1 MRKSIE
7 TREETETMNILL
19 RPAMLA
25 AMFVAALPASAQDPV
40 EIKFW
45 TLSNP
50 GQGDFYAEA
59 IAAFEAEN
67 PGIRI
72 VHEEFPNESYKTAIQ
87 VALNG
92 SEPPDAFFNWVGEDS
107 ARLVREGLVA
117 DITDLGTEE
126 TGFQNVLSSGWID
139 SLTYDGRIYGVPME
153 AVSKYFYYNEPFFA
167 EHGLEVPQ
175 TFGELTQLCRDI
187 RAIDPEIVPLPLG
200 NSERWK
206 LNHYITMLNERVVG
220 AEAASDD
227 YSLSAAEDE
236 LFTDP
241 GYVEAWRK
249 LLELQEAGCFQDA
262 PNATAP
268 ELSRAMFSSGASPMI
283 YCGSWCAGIFDADGF
298 TDYAMFRMPPVQ
310 GGQGAEGTNFVL
322 VQGHQVSAKS
332 QHPEEAVRWLSFLA
346 SPEMGKLYA
355 ERMQRIPANPT
366 LLGEA
371 EGLTEQ
377 FTWMA
382 EDVSAVTTQINVL
395 DVLLE
400 NTVSEAYLDAGVEVL
415 NGTMTPEAAMESI
428 RAAALEAKAR
438 M

>member
-1 MRKSIE
+1 
-7 TREETETMNILL
+7 MNTLL
-19 RPAMLA
+19 RPALWA
-25 AMFVAALPASAQDPV
+25 ATLLMAVPASAQDPV

-45 TLSNP
+45 TLTNP

-59 IAAFEAEN
+59 ISAFEAAN
-67 PGIRI
+67 PGIHV
-72 VHEEFPNESYKTAIQ
+72 VHEEFPNEAYKTTIQ

-107 ARLVREGLVA
+107 ARFVREGLVM
-117 DITDLGTEE
+117 DITDFGKEE
-126 TGFQNVLSSGWID
+126 DGFQSELAPAWID
-139 SLTYDGRIYGVPME
+139 SLTYDGRIYGVSME
-153 AVSKYFYYNEPFFA
+153 AVSKYFYYNKTYFA
-167 EHGLEVPQ
+167 EHGLEVPT
-175 TFGELTQLCRDI
+175 TFEEIPQLCRDI
-187 RAIDPEIVPLPLG
+187 RAIDADTVPLPLG

-220 AEAASDD
+220 ADAAADD
-227 YSLSAAEDE
+227 YDLSAPDDQ

-241 GYVEAWRK
+241 GFVEAWQK
-249 LLELQEAGCFQDA
+249 VLELQEAGCFQDA
-262 PNATAP
+262 PNATSP
-268 ELSRAMFSSGASPMI
+268 ELSRAMFSSQASPMI

-298 TDYAMFRMPPVQ
+298 TDYAMFRMPPVEGE
-310 GGQGAEGTNFVL
+310 GGHGDPGTNFVL
-322 VQGHQVSAKS
+322 VQGHQISAKS

-371 EGLTEQ
+371 QGLTEQ
-377 FTWMA
+377 FKWMA
-382 EDVSAVTTQINVL
+382 DDVSAVTAQINVL

-400 NTVSEAYLDAGVEVL
+400 NSVSEAYLDAGVEVL